1 MHQVD
6 FSNGKITQNILQT
19 ALPMLVAQIV
29 NLLYNVVDR
38 IYIGRIPQIGSYA
51 LGAVGLCFP
60 LVIII
65 TAFTSLYGSGGAPLC
80 SIERGKGDTDK
91 AALIMNLSYFLLLAT
106 SLVLVLAGELLAEPI
121 LRSFGASDE
130 NLLYALPYLRI
141 YLLGTTFS
149 MVSTGLNPYINAQG
163 YPGMGML
170 TVLIGALANLIL
182 DPIFIFLLGLGV
194 QGAAAATVLSQALSA
209 AFVFWFLHSDRA
221 ELRLRLMTP
230 SRVRDHRKTVAEIL
244 SLGTA
249 SFVMQ
254 FTNSLVTM
262 VCNNV
267 LSSHGG
273 DLYISVMTVVSSV
286 RQMLDIPVMA
296 VGDGASP
303 VISYNYGA
311 KKPGNVRKSI
321 LIMTLLGCFYTLVVW
336 ILILIRPSFFISI
349 FTSDRELT
357 ALAAPALHLYFFA
370 FIFQALQIS
379 GQTAFKALNKK
390 RHAIFF
396 SIFRKVIMVVPLTL
410 LLPDFFGM
418 GVKGVFLAEPIS
430 NFVGG
435 SACMLT
441 MLLTILPELARME
454 QEKKGITGL

>member
-6 FSNGKITQNILQT
+6 FSNGRITRNILQT

-29 NLLYNVVDR
+29 NLLYNIVDR
-38 IYIGRIPQIGSYA
+38 IYIGRIPGIGSYA

-60 LVIII
+60 LIIII
-65 TAFTSLYGSGGAPLC
+65 TAFTNLYGSGGAPLC
-80 SIERGKGDTDK
+80 SIERGRGNTKK
-91 AALIMNLSYFLLLAT
+91 ASLVLNLSYFMLTAT
-106 SLVLVLAGELLAEPI
+106 SLVLLLLGELLARPV
-121 LRSFGASDE
+121 LRAFGASPE
-130 NLLYALPYLRI
+130 NLVYSLPYLRI
-141 YLLGTTFS
+141 YLLGTVFS
-149 MVSTGLNPYINAQG
+149 MTATGLNPYINAQG
-163 YPGMGML
+163 FPGMGMM
-170 TVLIGALANLIL
+170 TVLIGAVANLVL
-182 DPIFIFLLGLGV
+182 DPLFIFVMGMGV
-194 QGAAAATVLSQALSA
+194 EGAAAATVISQFLSA
-209 AFVFWFLHSDRA
+209 AFVFWFLHSEKA
-221 ELRLRLMTP
+221 ELKIHLMKP
-230 SRVRDHRKTVAEIL
+230 SDFAMHLPLAMDII

-262 VCNNV
+262 VCNSV
-267 LSSHGG
+267 LSSRGG
-273 DLYISVMTVVSSV
+273 DLWISVMTTVSSV

-321 LIMTLLGCFYTLVVW
+321 LIMTPLGCLYTLVVW
-336 ILILIRPSFFISI
+336 ILILVRPSFFISI
-349 FTSDRELT
+349 FTSNEELI
-357 ALAAPALHLYFFA
+357 ALASPALHLYFFA

-410 LLPDFFGM
+410 VLPGLFGL
-418 GVKGVFLAEPIS
+418 GVKGVFMAEPIS

-435 SACMLT
+435 SACMITMVLT
-441 MLLTILPELARME
+441 VWPELAAME
-454 QEKKGITGL
+454 KSSSTDLL

>member
-19 ALPMLVAQIV
+19 ALPMLVAQAV

-38 IYIGRIPQIGSYA
+38 IYIGRIPVIGSYA

-80 SIERGKGDTDK
+80 SIERGRGNMEK
-91 AALIMNLSYFLLLAT
+91 AGLIMNISYFLLLAT
-106 SLVLVLAGELLAEPI
+106 SGLLILLGELLAEPI
-121 LRSFGASDE
+121 LTAFGASAE
-130 NLLYALPYLRI
+130 NLVYALPYLRI
-141 YLLGTTFS
+141 YLLGTAFS
-149 MVSTGLNPYINAQG
+149 MIATGLNPYINAQG
-163 YPGMGML
+163 FPGMGML

-182 DPIFIFLLGLGV
+182 DPVFIFLLGMGV
-194 QGAAAATVLSQALSA
+194 RGAAAATVISQALSA
-209 AFVFWFLHSDRA
+209 SFVFWFLHSDRA
-221 ELRLRLMTP
+221 ELRLSLMTP
-230 SRVRDHRKTVAEIL
+230 ALFTENIRTAMDII

-262 VCNNV
+262 VCNSV

-296 VGDGASP
+296 VGDGSSP

-321 LIMTLLGCFYTLVVW
+321 LIMTLLGCSYTLVVW

-349 FTSDRELT
+349 FTSDRELIS
-357 ALAAPALHLYFFA
+357 LAAPALHLYFFA

-390 RHAIFF
+390 KHAIFF

-410 LLPDFFGM
+410 LLPGLFGL

-435 SACMLT
+435 SACMIT
-441 MLLTILPELARME
+441 MLLTVLPELARME
-454 QEKKGITGL
+454 KENSTGL

>member
-19 ALPMLVAQIV
+19 ALPMLVAQAV

-38 IYIGRIPQIGSYA
+38 IYIGRIPVIGSYA

-80 SIERGKGDTDK
+80 SIERGRGNMEK
-91 AALIMNLSYFLLLAT
+91 AGLIMNISYFLLLAT
-106 SLVLVLAGELLAEPI
+106 SGLLILLGELLAEPI
-121 LRSFGASDE
+121 LTAFGASAE
-130 NLLYALPYLRI
+130 NLVYALPYLRI
-141 YLLGTTFS
+141 YLLGTAFS
-149 MVSTGLNPYINAQG
+149 MIATGLNPYINAQG
-163 YPGMGML
+163 FPGMGML

-182 DPIFIFLLGLGV
+182 DPVFIFFLGMGV
-194 QGAAAATVLSQALSA
+194 RGAAAATVISQALSA
-209 AFVFWFLHSDRA
+209 SFVFWFLHSDRA
-221 ELRLRLMTP
+221 ELRLSLMTP
-230 SRVRDHRKTVAEIL
+230 ALFTENIRTAMDII

-262 VCNNV
+262 VCNSV

-296 VGDGASP
+296 VGDGSSP

-321 LIMTLLGCFYTLVVW
+321 LIMTLLGCSYTLVVW

-349 FTSDRELT
+349 FTSDRELIS
-357 ALAAPALHLYFFA
+357 LAAPALHLYFFA

-390 RHAIFF
+390 KHAIFF

-410 LLPDFFGM
+410 LLPGLFGL

-435 SACMLT
+435 SACMIT
-441 MLLTILPELARME
+441 MLLTVLPELARME
-454 QEKKGITGL
+454 KENSTGL

>member
-19 ALPMLVAQIV
+19 ALPMLVAQAV

-38 IYIGRIPQIGSYA
+38 IYIGRIPVIGSYA

-80 SIERGKGDTDK
+80 SIERGRGNMEK
-91 AALIMNLSYFLLLAT
+91 AGLIMNISYFLLLAT
-106 SLVLVLAGELLAEPI
+106 SGLLILLGELLAAPI
-121 LRSFGASDE
+121 LTAFGASAE
-130 NLLYALPYLRI
+130 NLIYALPYLRI
-141 YLLGTTFS
+141 YLLGTAFS
-149 MVSTGLNPYINAQG
+149 MIATGLNPYINAQG
-163 YPGMGML
+163 FPGMGML

-182 DPIFIFLLGLGV
+182 DPVFIFLLGMGV
-194 QGAAAATVLSQALSA
+194 RGAAAATVISQALSA
-209 AFVFWFLHSDRA
+209 SFVFWFLHSDRA
-221 ELRLRLMTP
+221 ELRLSLMTP
-230 SRVRDHRKTVAEIL
+230 ALFTENIRTAMDII

-262 VCNNV
+262 VCNSV

-296 VGDGASP
+296 VGDGSSP

-321 LIMTLLGCFYTLVVW
+321 LIMTLLGCSYTLVVW

-349 FTSDRELT
+349 FTSDRELIS
-357 ALAAPALHLYFFA
+357 LAAPALHLYFFA

-390 RHAIFF
+390 KHAIFF

-410 LLPDFFGM
+410 LLPGLFGL

-435 SACMLT
+435 SACMIT
-441 MLLTILPELARME
+441 MLLTVLPELARME
-454 QEKKGITGL
+454 KENSTGL